1 MEVKRRLIVHEEAKS
16 PVAEAYRVLRT
27 NLQFCQA
34 DTTIKSILFSSAG
47 PGEGKSTTVANTAVA
62 LAQTGKNV
70 VLVDCDL
77 RKPVQHRIFNLERKG
92 VTNYLTQG
100 GDLNTVLQASEVDG
114 LSIITS
120 GPIPPNPSELLGSVK
135 MQQFLNKLYEQFDY
149 VLVDAPPIVA
159 VTDAAVL
166 ASRVDGVVMVLD
178 AGSVRPEMAQQAKM
192 LLTAAHANLLGVVLN
207 RVEIEEE
214 HSYYYYYYGSD
225 HEKHKGKRRQQ
236 A

>member
-1 MEVKRRLIVHEEAKS
+1 
-16 PVAEAYRVLRT
+16 
-27 NLQFCQA
+27 
-34 DTTIKSILFSSAG
+34 
-47 PGEGKSTTVANTAVA
+47 
-62 LAQTGKNV
+62 
-70 VLVDCDL
+70 
-77 RKPVQHRIFNLERKG
+77 
-92 VTNYLTQG
+92 
-100 GDLNTVLQASEVDG
+100 
-114 LSIITS
+114 
-120 GPIPPNPSELLGSVK
+120 

-214 HSYYYYYYGSD
+214 HSYYYYFLDTSTT
-225 HEKHKGKRRQQ
+225 Q
-236 A
+236 